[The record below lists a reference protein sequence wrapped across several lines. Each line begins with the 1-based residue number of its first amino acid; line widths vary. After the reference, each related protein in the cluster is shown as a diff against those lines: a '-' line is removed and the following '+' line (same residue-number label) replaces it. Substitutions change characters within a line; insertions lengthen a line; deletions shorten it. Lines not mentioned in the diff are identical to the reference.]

1 MKNVLVLEFSG
12 LGNALLSTQLIENLS
27 SHNNVD
33 IVTNSQV
40 IYDLFKNCQFVRHII
55 LSRIKISFKYLFNP
69 VNIFDIFREIL
80 NIRHESYDI
89 VISPF
94 PSARN
99 PLVIFSKAK
108 MKIAHNY
115 KKIDFNTHK
124 TDIKRTHDFFQN
136 LNLLN
141 SLNITPARKSQN
153 FWFTKEEINF
163 AKNYLAK
170 NKIKGKILGVHPGS
184 SGGKAMKIKRWPLE
198 NFNKIIKYLTQKEK
212 FKVLVFLGPEE
223 KELEKHVAKN
233 KQIFIVKNLN
243 IRQTAA
249 LISHCNYFISNDS
262 GLMHLASMLN
272 IPVLAIFG
280 STDPTRTSP
289 IGSHILVHS
298 KIKCAPCQTLTR
310 LGKPFRCVYRSP
322 LCMKSIGFEEVLKG
336 FRNLTSKHKS
346 NA

>member
-153 FWFTKEEINF
+153 FWLTKEEINF
-163 AKNYLAK
+163 AKN
-170 NKIKGKILGVHPGS
+170 
-184 SGGKAMKIKRWPLE
+184 
-198 NFNKIIKYLTQKEK
+198 
-212 FKVLVFLGPEE
+212 
-223 KELEKHVAKN
+223 HVAKN
-233 KQIFIVKNLN
+233 KQIFIVKDLN